1 MSLRTDSPAVRIVTS
16 QDIHLILIYKY
27 LMHFMIHI
35 FFQNHKDFLQLMI
48 NASKG
53 QGNNKEGETKGE
65 LTYDDYKARG
75 FAL

>member
-1 MSLRTDSPAVRIVTS
+1 
-16 QDIHLILIYKY
+16 
-27 LMHFMIHI
+27 MHFMINI

-53 QGNNKEGETKGE
+53 KGNNNEGETKGE